1 MNSMKGSYVFMK
13 KEWKCSNS
21 MQFLYFCLSVCSK
34 VIEINCRKFVTFEE
48 PSFKNKTF
56 ARNVKVPAFVSL
68 FWLVKVIGTYQPKLL
83 KLVIEEN
90 EVKYKGP
97 ALYCILVVVY
107 CTLNFSH

>member
-1 MNSMKGSYVFMK
+1 MFWWK
-13 KEWKCSNS
+13 KNGNVRTRCNFCIFAY
-21 MQFLYFCLSVCSK
+21 QFVVKLLKST
-34 VIEINCRKFVTFEE
+34 VTFEE

-68 FWLVKVIGTYQPKLL
+68 FGLVKVIGTYQPKLL

-90 EVKYKGP
+90 AVKYKGP